1 MPQHLKKINLTLA
14 LLFSLCAGAA
24 SSQMK
29 EMREL
34 ADDVYMF
41 SENHY
46 VSLVVVG
53 DDGVLITDPAYPAR
67 AESLKKAVAEVTDKQ
82 VTQIV
87 LTHEHYDHVGGTEVF
102 PGAEVVCHRSCS
114 AVFALDVLGIAPA
127 KVDVAFGDFLSLDVG
142 GKAVHLH
149 HYGPADG
156 FASTVMFMPD
166 QRIAYTADLYAP
178 RALTNG
184 LWMEDDN
191 YLAIR
196 RVLRELK
203 NRNLEH
209 AVNSHSDDTSVR
221 AVEENLEF
229 VEDLYSL
236 VLGEIQKAM
245 QAGGPAAVVQGI
257 AKWQNELKLPQYA
270 DWDGYD
276 EHLPVHIRRMAMSIF
291 HGG

>member
-14 LLFSLCAGAA
+14 LLFSLSAGAA
-24 SSQMK
+24 SSQ
-29 EMREL
+29 MREL

-41 SENHY
+41 SESRY

-53 DDGVLITDPAYPAR
+53 DDGVLITDPANPAR
-67 AESLKKAVAEVTDKQ
+67 AESLKNAVAEVTDKA
-82 VTQIV
+82 VALIV

-114 AVFALDVLGIAPA
+114 AVFALDVLGIAPD

-149 HYGPADG
+149 HYGPTDG
-156 FASTVMFMPD
+156 FGSIVMFLPD
-166 QRIAYTADLYAP
+166 HRIAYTADLYAP

-184 LWMEDDN
+184 LWMEDYN
-191 YLAIR
+191 YLAAR
-196 RVLRELK
+196 RALRELK
-203 NRNLEH
+203 SRNLLH
-209 AVNSHSDDTSVR
+209 AVNSHFDDTSVR
-221 AVEENLEF
+221 TVEENLEF
-229 VEDLYSL
+229 VEDLYNL
-236 VLGEIQKAM
+236 VFGEIQKAL
-245 QAGGPAAVVQGI
+245 QAGGPAAVAQGGI
-257 AKWQNELKLPQYA
+257 TKWQNELKLPKYA